1 MDEQKNNAPAEN
13 KPEKKLSRTTLTFYI
28 VGLFSVAI
36 ALILISYVAQARAD
50 RQVENLS
57 SQLNEQQTVAQGA
70 TQKVADLQQQFD
82 LQSSA
87 LESVRS
93 TLGTEQAKTDVVGA
107 TQNLRDREDRAGM
120 AAGELSPADHRA
132 DFLGKLQKAKCVCD
146 RRARLDD
153 ALRDLLLRQTVVAHE
168 LLVAFGFLNRVEV
181 LPLQILD
188 ERKLHDLALARFND
202 HRRNLVEAGLPGR
215 APSSLARDNLICAVF
230 FTRAHRNRC
239 DDAVQADAF
248 RQLVKRLLREYLP
261 RLIGVWFDA
270 ADRDF
275 ADAVRRGFGVQV
287 SDRVIPEQ
295 VGQTAAQSQTFSA

>member
-1 MDEQKNNAPAEN
+1 
-13 KPEKKLSRTTLTFYI
+13 
-28 VGLFSVAI
+28 
-36 ALILISYVAQARAD
+36 
-50 RQVENLS
+50 
-57 SQLNEQQTVAQGA
+57 
-70 TQKVADLQQQFD
+70 
-82 LQSSA
+82 
-87 LESVRS
+87 
-93 TLGTEQAKTDVVGA
+93 
-107 TQNLRDREDRAGM
+107 M

-146 RRARLDD
+146 RRARLYD
-153 ALRDLLLRQTVVAHE
+153 ALRDLLLRQAVVAHE
-168 LLVAFGFLNRVEV
+168 LLVAFGFLDRVEV

-202 HRRNLVEAGLPGR
+202 HRRDLVEAGLPGR
-215 APSSLARDNLICAVF
+215 APSPLARDNLICAVF

>member
-1 MDEQKNNAPAEN
+1 
-13 KPEKKLSRTTLTFYI
+13 
-28 VGLFSVAI
+28 
-36 ALILISYVAQARAD
+36 
-50 RQVENLS
+50 
-57 SQLNEQQTVAQGA
+57 
-70 TQKVADLQQQFD
+70 
-82 LQSSA
+82 
-87 LESVRS
+87 
-93 TLGTEQAKTDVVGA
+93 
-107 TQNLRDREDRAGM
+107 M

-153 ALRDLLLRQTVVAHE
+153 ALRDLLLCQTVVAHQ
-168 LLVAFGFLNRVEV
+168 LARSLR
-181 LPLQILD
+181 LPRIGLRSCRCKFLD

-202 HRRNLVEAGLPGR
+202 HRRDLVEAGLPGR
-215 APSSLARDNLICAVF
+215 APSPLARDNLICAVF

-295 VGQTAAQSQTFSA
+295 VGQTAAQSQTFSCLMPSALPLSVLRENFIRERQICFRTAAHTVVCGDRLAMARRLAQADVARNRPMRTPRPGSAF